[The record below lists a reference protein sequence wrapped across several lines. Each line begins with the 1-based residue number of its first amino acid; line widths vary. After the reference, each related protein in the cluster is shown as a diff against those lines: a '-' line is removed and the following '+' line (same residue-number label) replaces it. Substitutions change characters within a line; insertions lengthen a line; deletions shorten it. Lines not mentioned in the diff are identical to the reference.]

1 MAFDSLSSTPLK
13 VSVCKLV
20 SSRYPTH
27 QRPESWDERR
37 AGVDVVETLD
47 GKVLKL
53 WSDGQQSPPKE
64 GWELMITE
72 NAPDGA
78 YRWTLYGLGSAN

>member
-1 MAFDSLSSTPLK
+1 MAFDSLASTPLK

-20 SSRYPTH
+20 SSRYPDH
-27 QRPESWDERR
+27 ERPESWDERR

-64 GWELMITE
+64 GWELMVT
-72 NAPDGA
+72 APADEGA
-78 YRWTLYGLGSAN
+78 YRWTLYGMGSAA